1 MPLSKTRKCEQ
12 CTIVTPLEN
21 LKLFPTK
28 DGKGYRF
35 LCLECG
41 EQFKKRASPNLGAS
55 SAKSAPSAA
64 KTAAPKTAL
73 AKEQQQK
80 DQLKEPLI
88 CIRCNYKFKADL
100 DKAGVS
106 YNLVCPYCGRK
117 DQIRAYN
124 GPLI

>member
-35 LCLECG
+35 LCSECG

-55 SAKSAPSAA
+55 SAK
-64 KTAAPKTAL
+64 TAATKASP

-80 DQLKEPLI
+80 DQLKEPLV
-88 CIRCNYKFKADL
+88 CLRCNYKFKADL

-117 DQIRAYN
+117 DQLRIQKGR
-124 GPLI
+124 LL

>member
-1 MPLSKTRKCEQ
+1 MLLSKTRKCEQ

-35 LCLECG
+35 LCRECG
-41 EQFKKRASPNLGAS
+41 AQFKKRASLNAGS
-55 SAKSAPSAA
+55 TSAKEASPTAT
-64 KTAAPKTAL
+64 KTRP
-73 AKEQQQK
+73 AKEQQK
-80 DQLKEPLI
+80 DLPKEQLV

-117 DQIRAYN
+117 DQLRPYN
-124 GPLI
+124 SPLL

>member
-1 MPLSKTRKCEQ
+1 MVLSKTRRCEQ
-12 CTIVTPLEN
+12 CTSVTPLET

-35 LCLECG
+35 LCSECG
-41 EQFKKRASPNLGAS
+41 EQFKTRASPNTG
-55 SAKSAPSAA
+55 AKSVTS
-64 KTAAPKTAL
+64 APKPSQ
-73 AKEQQQK
+73 AKEPQQK
-80 DQLKEPLI
+80 AQLKEVLV
-88 CIRCNYKFKADL
+88 CLRCNYKFKADL

-124 GPLI
+124 GPLV